1 MNYVEIIFP
10 LFNIVQTRFLII
22 FAFNT
27 PCLFYKGRTRNTIMP
42 YTPYQTKYF
51 AWELTKSHSTSDDDK
66 FTSVLTEAQVDLNPH
81 QIDAALF
88 AFRSPLSMG
97 AILADEVGL
106 GKTIEAALVIAQKWA
121 EHRRHILVIAPATL
135 RKQWSVE
142 LEEKFFLPSI
152 ILEAKSFNSILCET
166 YSNPFDTESNVVICS
181 YQFAK
186 KQIRHIERVSWDLV
200 VIDEAHKLR
209 NVYKANNKTAIVL
222 REGLKGFKK
231 LLLTATPLQNNIK
244 ELYGLI
250 SIIDENYFGN
260 LNSYSS
266 LYGKAEKR
274 HDEVFV
280 DLRER
285 IKPIIHRTLRS
296 EVQEYVKYTER
307 KPFVQ
312 EYYPSED
319 EIALQEFVQEYLK
332 RDECFGMPVSQRTL
346 ISLVLHKLLSS
357 STFAVAGTLQT
368 IINRLRKIVDNN
380 NKVNNDDLLSDIA
393 EDVPE
398 LEEYEDEWF
407 EEEEDESDN
416 NNKREEKEYTPEDIE
431 NIKGEIHD
439 LEVIHS
445 LALGIASNTKGE
457 CLLKTLDIAFK
468 DKREHGQAEK
478 ALIFTES
485 NRTQL
490 YLKELL
496 ETNGYAGKIVL
507 FNGSNSDPISKQIY
521 QNWKIANTGT
531 SRITGSITADRRQAI
546 VDFFR
551 DSAQIM
557 IATEAASEGIN
568 LQFCSL
574 LVNYDLPWN
583 PLRIEQRIGRCHR
596 YGQKNDVVVVNFI
609 NKANRADQRVYELL
623 DEKYN
628 LFKGVFGS
636 SDEVLG
642 KAMDGLDF
650 EHRVLDI
657 YQSCRNVEEI
667 DAAFDRLQAEMQ
679 VQINET
685 ISDTHSRLIENFDQD
700 VVNKLRIRMQTDELR
715 LTQFQQLLWTLT
727 VNILSGHINKIDSEK
742 YQFSLKKS
750 PSDATCS
757 FETGSYQMGKS
768 VEEAY
773 TYRIGHPL
781 AEYVLTKA
789 KSADTSAYVN
799 ILFDYTSSVHKVSIL
814 EERVGQNGSLSVSLL
829 KFKCVHETEE
839 HIVGVALDTDGNLLP
854 SDFVSKL
861 MMLPAT
867 VEETATDACNYSS
880 LEHHVE
886 NAIKNLG
893 IEINERN
900 KKFINEESEKI
911 GRWADDQTF
920 ALEHELRDIKRRIKE
935 KERTF
940 STETDSVTRLEQQK
954 EIQSLQ
960 RLMKQKRQALFILE
974 DEIDERRNM
983 LIKQIE
989 ESLNQNISEE
999 KLFIINWTIK

>member
-1 MNYVEIIFP
+1 MS
-10 LFNIVQTRFLII
+10 
-22 FAFNT
+22 
-27 PCLFYKGRTRNTIMP
+27 
-42 YTPYQTKYF
+42 YTSYQTKYF
-51 AWELTKSHSTSDDDK
+51 SLELTKSHSTSDDDK

-121 EHRRHILVIAPATL
+121 ERRRHILVITPATL
-135 RKQWSVE
+135 RKQWSIE

-152 ILEAKSFNSILCET
+152 ILEAKSFKHILSNT
-166 YSNPFDTESNVVICS
+166 YSNPFDNTSNIIICS

-186 KQIRHIERVSWDLV
+186 MHIQHIRRVNWHLV
-200 VIDEAHKLR
+200 VLDEAHKLR
-209 NVYKANNKTAIVL
+209 NVYKANNKTAL
-222 REGLKGFKK
+222 TLKEGLKGFKK

-250 SIIDENYFGN
+250 SIIDDNYFGN
-260 LNSYSS
+260 LNSYSN
-266 LYGKAEKR
+266 LYGKAEMR
-274 HDEVFV
+274 QDEVFV
-280 DLRER
+280 NLRER

-296 EVQEYVKYTER
+296 DVQEYVKYTER

-332 RDECFGMPVSQRTL
+332 REECYGMPVSQRTL

-368 IINRLRKIVDNN
+368 IINRLQKIVDDHKDNGE
-380 NKVNNDDLLSDIA
+380 DDLLSNIA

-407 EEEEDESDN
+407 EEEEDEDN
-416 NNKREEKEYTPEDIE
+416 NGRAEKEYTSEDIE
-431 NIKGEIHD
+431 SIKDEIHD

-457 CLLKTLDIAFK
+457 CLLKALEIAFK

-485 NRTQL
+485 NRTQI

-496 ETNGYAGKIVL
+496 EANGYAGKIVL

-521 QNWKIANTGT
+521 QDWKVANAGT
-531 SRITGSITADRRQAI
+531 SRITGSMTADRRQAI
-546 VDFFR
+546 VDYFR
-551 DSAQIM
+551 ETAQIM

-574 LVNYDLPWN
+574 LVNFDLPWN
-583 PLRIEQRIGRCHR
+583 PQRVEQRIGRCHR

-642 KAMDGLDF
+642 KTMDGLDF

-657 YQSCRNVEEI
+657 YQSCRNIKEI

-679 VQINET
+679 SQINET
-685 ISDTHSRLIENFDQD
+685 ISDSHSRLIENFDQD
-700 VVNKLRIRMQTDELR
+700 VVNKLRIRKQTDELR
-715 LTQFQQLLWTLT
+715 LNQFQQLLWMLT
-727 VNILSGHINKIDSEK
+727 INILRKEINRIDNETYK
-742 YQFSLKKS
+742 FTLNNS
-750 PSDATCS
+750 PSDALNS
-757 FETGSYQMGKS
+757 FNTGTYQMGKS
-768 VEEAY
+768 VKDAY

-781 AEYVLTKA
+781 AEYVLKKA
-789 KSADTSAYVN
+789 KSEDTSAKAN
-799 ILFDYTSSVHKVSIL
+799 IIFDYTSFAHKVSIL
-814 EERVGQNGSLSVSLL
+814 EERVGQHGSLTVSLL
-829 KFKCVHETEE
+829 KFICTHEVEE
-839 HIVGVALDTDGNLLP
+839 HLVGVALDSEGNLLP
-854 SDFVSKL
+854 QDFVSKL
-861 MMLPAT
+861 MLLSAYSEG
-867 VEETATDACNYSS
+867 EESEVRHQDS
-880 LEHHVE
+880 LEHQIQ
-886 NAIKNLG
+886 NAVRRL
-893 IEINERN
+893 ELDINERS
-900 KKFINEESEKI
+900 KKFISEESEKI
-911 GRWADDQTF
+911 SRWADEQTF
-920 ALEHELRDIKRRIKE
+920 TLEQELLDVKRRIKE
-935 KERTF
+935 KERVF
-940 STETDSVTRLEQQK
+940 NTEREAPTRLELQK
-954 EIQSLQ
+954 DIQTLQ
-960 RLMKQKRQALFILE
+960 RLMKQKRQALFVLE
-974 DEIDERRNM
+974 DEIDERRQQ
-983 LIKQIE
+983 LIQQIE
-989 ESLNQNISEE
+989 ASLNQTFIEE
-999 KLFIINWTIK
+999 KLFTINWTIK

>member
-1 MNYVEIIFP
+1 M
-10 LFNIVQTRFLII
+10 LTAQQL
-22 FAFNT
+22 
-27 PCLFYKGRTRNTIMP
+27 
-42 YTPYQTKYF
+42 KYI
-51 AWELTKSHSTSDDDK
+51 AWELTKSRSTSDDDK

-121 EHRRHILVIAPATL
+121 ERRRHILVIAPATL
-135 RKQWSVE
+135 RKQWSLE
-142 LEEKFFLPSI
+142 LEEKFFLPSM
-152 ILEAKSFNSILCET
+152 ILEAKNFNRILSDT
-166 YSNPFDTESNVVICS
+166 YRNPFDTQTHIVICS

-186 KQIRHIERVSWDLV
+186 KQIKHVQRVNWDLV

-209 NVYKANNKTAIVL
+209 NVYKANNKTALTL

-266 LYGKAEKR
+266 LYGKAEMR

-285 IKPIIHRTLRS
+285 IRPIIHRTLRS
-296 EVQEYVKYTER
+296 DVQEYVKYTER

-312 EYYPSED
+312 EYYPSKD

-332 RDECFGMPVSQRTL
+332 REECFGMPVSQRTL

-368 IINRLRKIVDNN
+368 IINRLQKIVDDHKNM
-380 NKVNNDDLLSDIA
+380 DDENLLSDIA
-393 EDVPE
+393 QDVPE
-398 LEEYEDEWF
+398 LEEYEEEWF
-407 EEEEDESDN
+407 EEEEGDDETET
-416 NNKREEKEYTPEDIE
+416 EEKEYTPEDIE
-431 NIKGEIHD
+431 SIKAEIHD

-445 LALGIASNTKGE
+445 LALGIATNTKGE
-457 CLLKTLDIAFK
+457 CLLKALDIAFK
-468 DKREHGQAEK
+468 DKREHRQAEK

-485 NRTQL
+485 NRTQI

-496 ETNGYAGKIVL
+496 EANGYAGKIVL

-521 QNWKIANTGT
+521 QDWKTANAGT
-531 SRITGSITADRRQAI
+531 SRITGSMTADRRQAI
-546 VDFFR
+546 VDYFR
-551 DSAQIM
+551 DTAQIM

-574 LVNYDLPWN
+574 LVNFDLPWN
-583 PLRIEQRIGRCHR
+583 PQRVEQRIGRCHR

-667 DAAFDRLQAEMQ
+667 DAAFDRLQEEMQ
-679 VQINET
+679 SQINET
-685 ISDTHSRLIENFDQD
+685 ISDTQSRLIENFDQD
-700 VVNKLRIRMQTDELR
+700 VVNKLRIRKQTDELR
-715 LTQFQQLLWTLT
+715 LNQFQQLLWTLT
-727 VNILSGHINKIDSEK
+727 INILRGHINKIDNNNYK
-742 YQFSLKKS
+742 FSLKS
-750 PSDATCS
+750 IPSDAIHS
-757 FETGSYQMGKS
+757 FDTGPYQMGKS
-768 VEEAY
+768 VEDAY

-781 AEYVLTKA
+781 AEYALKKA
-789 KSADTSAYVN
+789 KSADTSVHAD
-799 ILFDYTSSVHKVSIL
+799 IIFDYSSTANKVSIL
-814 EERVGQNGSLSVSLL
+814 EERVGQHGSLSVSLL
-829 KFKCVHETEE
+829 KFDCVHETEE
-839 HIVGVALDTDGNLLP
+839 HIVGVALDADGNLLP

-861 MMLPAT
+861 IMLPAISDDIT
-867 VEETATDACNYSS
+867 TDIVHQTS
-880 LEHHVE
+880 LIHHVE
-886 NAIKNLG
+886 NAVRSLG
-893 IEINERN
+893 LEINERS
-900 KKFINEESEKI
+900 KRFIDEESEKI
-911 GRWADDQTF
+911 SRWADDQTF
-920 ALEHELRDIKRRIKE
+920 ALEQELRDIKRRIKE

-940 STETDSVTRLEQQK
+940 NSESDANARLELQK
-954 EIQSLQ
+954 DIQSQQ
-960 RLMKQKRQALFILE
+960 RLLRQKRQALFMLE
-974 DEIDERRNM
+974 DEIDERRHM
-983 LIKQIE
+983 LIQQIE
-989 ESLNQNISEE
+989 ASLRQTVNEE
-999 KLFIINWTIK
+999 KLFTINWTIK

>member
-1 MNYVEIIFP
+1 M
-10 LFNIVQTRFLII
+10 L
-22 FAFNT
+22 T
-27 PCLFYKGRTRNTIMP
+27 PQQR
-42 YTPYQTKYF
+42 KYI
-51 AWELTKSHSTSDDDK
+51 AWELTRSHSTSDDDK

-106 GKTIEAALVIAQKWA
+106 GKTIEASLVIAQKWA
-121 EHRRHILVIAPATL
+121 ERRRHILIIAPATL
-135 RKQWSVE
+135 RKQWSME
-142 LEEKFFLPSI
+142 LEEKFYLPSL
-152 ILEAKSFNSILCET
+152 ILEAKNFNNILANS
-166 YSNPFDTESNVVICS
+166 YSNPFDNNTQIIICS

-186 KQIRHIERVSWDLV
+186 KQIQHVRRVNWDLV

-209 NVYKANNKTAIVL
+209 NVYKSSNKTSITL

-260 LNSYSS
+260 LHSYASM
-266 LYGKAEKR
+266 YGKTELR
-274 HDEVFV
+274 QNNVFA
-280 DLRER
+280 DLRNR

-296 EVQEYVKYTER
+296 DVQEYVKYTER

-332 RDECFGMPVSQRTL
+332 REVCFGMPISQRTL

-368 IINRLRKIVDNN
+368 IISRLQKIVDE
-380 NKVNNDDLLSDIA
+380 NKKFDESNLLMVLT

-407 EEEEDESDN
+407 EEEDEDSEKEDD
-416 NNKREEKEYTPEDIE
+416 EIKEYTPEDIE
-431 NIKGEIHD
+431 NIKKEIRD
-439 LEVIHS
+439 LETIHS

-457 CLLKTLDIAFK
+457 CLLKALDIAFR
-468 DKREHGQAEK
+468 DKREHGQPEK

-485 NRTQL
+485 NRTQQ

-496 ETNGYAGKIVL
+496 EANGYAGKIVL
-507 FNGSNSDPISKQIY
+507 FNGSNSDPISKEIY
-521 QNWKIANTGT
+521 QNWKLANAGT
-531 SRITGSITADRRQAI
+531 SRITGSMTADRRQAI
-546 VDFFR
+546 VDYFK

-583 PLRIEQRIGRCHR
+583 PQRVEQRIGRCHR

-657 YQSCRNVEEI
+657 YQSCRNTEEI
-667 DAAFDRLQAEMQ
+667 DAAFDRLQEEMQ
-679 VQINET
+679 SKIAET
-685 ISDTHSRLIENFDQD
+685 ISDTQSRLIENFDKD
-700 VVNKLRIRMQTDELR
+700 VVNKLRIRKQTDTQR
-715 LTQFQQLLWTLT
+715 LNQFQELLWMLSIDLLNKDIANVNHEQYKFTLK
-727 VNILSGHINKIDSEK
+727 H
-742 YQFSLKKS
+742 S
-750 PSDATCS
+750 PSGSDTIFAT
-757 FETGSYQMGKS
+757 GPYQMGKS
-768 VEEAY
+768 VEDAY

-781 AEYVLTKA
+781 ACFVLTKA
-789 KSADTSAYVN
+789 KEYDTSVSQS
-799 ILFDYTSSVHKVSIL
+799 LVFDYSASPSKVSIL
-814 EERVGQNGSLSVSLL
+814 EEQLGKSGSISVALAR
-829 KFKCVHETEE
+829 FNCAQETEE
-839 HIVGVALDTDGNLLP
+839 HLVGIAVDSNGNMLP
-854 SDFVSKL
+854 NDFVSKL
-861 MMLPAT
+861 MMLPST
-867 VEETATDACNYSS
+867 VGQENTETSHIETLGNQTA
-880 LEHHVE
+880 
-886 NAIKNLG
+886 NAIKSLAL
-893 IEINERN
+893 EINIRS
-900 KKFINEESEKI
+900 KQFIDEESEKI
-911 GRWADDQTF
+911 SRWAEDQTQ
-920 ALEHELRDIKRRIKE
+920 ALEQELHDIKRRIKE
-935 KERTF
+935 KERSF
-940 STETDSVTRLEQQK
+940 NTESDTLKRLDIQK
-954 EIQSLQ
+954 DIQSLQ
-960 RLMKQKRQALFILE
+960 RQMKQKRQSLFTLE
-974 DEIDERRNM
+974 DEIDERRKQ
-983 LIKQIE
+983 LILQIE
-989 ESLNQNISEE
+989 ASLNQSIEQEN
-999 KLFIINWTIK
+999 LFTINWTII

>member
-1 MNYVEIIFP
+1 M
-10 LFNIVQTRFLII
+10 
-22 FAFNT
+22 A
-27 PCLFYKGRTRNTIMP
+27 
-42 YTPYQTKYF
+42 YTSYQTKYF

-121 EHRRHILVIAPATL
+121 ERRRHILVITPATL
-135 RKQWSVE
+135 RKQWSIE
-142 LEEKFFLPSI
+142 LEEKFFLSSI
-152 ILEAKSFNSILCET
+152 ILEAKNFNKILADT
-166 YSNPFDTESNVVICS
+166 YRNPFDTQTQIVICS

-186 KQIRHIERVSWDLV
+186 KQIKHVQRVNWDLV

-209 NVYKANNKTAIVL
+209 NVYKANNKTAIAL

-260 LNSYSS
+260 LNGYSS
-266 LYGKAEKR
+266 LYGKSEMR

-296 EVQEYVKYTER
+296 DVQEYVKYTER

-332 RDECFGMPVSQRTL
+332 REECFGMPVSQRTL

-368 IINRLRKIVDNN
+368 IINRLQKIVDEH
-380 NKVNNDDLLSDIA
+380 KSTDEDDLLADIA

-398 LEEYEDEWF
+398 LEEYEEEWF
-407 EEEEDESDN
+407 EEEEEEEENS
-416 NNKREEKEYTPEDIE
+416 KEEREYSPEDIE

-439 LEVIHS
+439 LEIIHS
-445 LALGIASNTKGE
+445 LALGIATNTKGE
-457 CLLKTLDIAFK
+457 CLLKALDIAFK

-485 NRTQL
+485 NRTQI

-496 ETNGYAGKIVL
+496 EANGYAGKIVL

-521 QNWKIANTGT
+521 QDWKVANAGT
-531 SRITGSITADRRQAI
+531 SRITGSMTADRRQAI
-546 VDFFR
+546 VDYFR
-551 DSAQIM
+551 DTAQIM

-583 PLRIEQRIGRCHR
+583 PQRVEQRIGRCHR

-657 YQSCRNVEEI
+657 YQSCRNTEEI

-679 VQINET
+679 SQINET

-700 VVNKLRIRMQTDELR
+700 VVNKLRIRKQTDELR

-727 VNILSGHINKIDSEK
+727 INILGSNINRIDNESYK
-742 YQFSLKKS
+742 FTLGNSPQDAVCQF
-750 PSDATCS
+750 D
-757 FETGSYQMGKS
+757 TGPYQMGRM
-768 VEEAY
+768 VEDAY

-789 KSADTSAYVN
+789 KSADTSAHAN
-799 ILFDYTSSVHKVSIL
+799 IVFDYTSSANKVSIL
-814 EERVGQNGSLSVSLL
+814 EERVGQHGSLSVSLL
-829 KFKCVHETEE
+829 KFVCSHEAEE
-839 HIVGVALDTDGNLLP
+839 HVVGVALDADGNLLP
-854 SDFVSKL
+854 SDFVGKL
-861 MMLPAT
+861 MMLHADFEST
-867 VEETATDACNYSS
+867 TADISHCTQLN
-880 LEHHVE
+880 HHVD
-886 NAIKNLG
+886 NAVRSLG
-893 IEINERN
+893 LEINERS

-911 GRWADDQTF
+911 SRWADDQTF
-920 ALEHELRDIKRRIKE
+920 ALEQELRDIKRRIKE
-935 KERTF
+935 KERAF
-940 STETDSVTRLEQQK
+940 NSETDAAIRLELQK
-954 EIQSLQ
+954 DIQSQQ
-960 RLMKQKRQALFILE
+960 RLLRQKRQALFTLE
-974 DEIDERRNM
+974 DEIDERRQM
-983 LIKQIE
+983 LIQQIE
-989 ESLNQNISEE
+989 ASLNQNVSEE
-999 KLFIINWTIK
+999 KLFTINWTIK

>member
-1 MNYVEIIFP
+1 M
-10 LFNIVQTRFLII
+10 
-22 FAFNT
+22 A
-27 PCLFYKGRTRNTIMP
+27 
-42 YTPYQTKYF
+42 YTAYQTKYF

-88 AFRSPLSMG
+88 AFRSPLSKG

-121 EHRRHILVIAPATL
+121 ERRRHILIIAPATL
-135 RKQWSVE
+135 RKQWSME
-142 LEEKFFLPSI
+142 LEEKFFLPSL
-152 ILEAKSFNSILCET
+152 ILETKNFNKILGDT
-166 YSNPFDTESNVVICS
+166 YSNPFDNKSNIIICS

-186 KQIRHIERVSWDLV
+186 KQIQHVQRVNWDLV

-209 NVYKANNKTAIVL
+209 NVYKSSNKTSIAL

-250 SIIDENYFGN
+250 SIIDDNYFGN
-260 LNSYSS
+260 LNSYAN
-266 LYGKAEKR
+266 LYGKTELR
-274 HDEVFV
+274 NDDVFA

-296 EVQEYVKYTER
+296 DVQEYVKYTER

-332 RDECFGMPVSQRTL
+332 REDCFGMPVSQRTL

-368 IINRLRKIVDNN
+368 IISRLQNIVDEH
-380 NKVNNDDLLSDIA
+380 KNDEDDNLLANIA

-407 EEEEDESDN
+407 EEEDDEDTDDEDVKVYSQ
-416 NNKREEKEYTPEDIE
+416 EDIE
-431 NIKGEIHD
+431 NIKLEIRE
-439 LEVIHS
+439 LETIYS
-445 LALGIASNTKGE
+445 LAMGIASNTKGE
-457 CLLKTLDIAFK
+457 CLLKALEIAFK
-468 DKREHGQAEK
+468 DKREHNQPEK

-485 NRTQL
+485 NRTQI

-496 ETNGYAGKIVL
+496 EANGYAGKIVL

-521 QNWKIANTGT
+521 QNWKEANAGT
-531 SRITGSITADRRQAI
+531 SRITGSMTADRRQAI
-546 VDFFR
+546 VDYFR

-583 PLRIEQRIGRCHR
+583 PQRVEQRIGRCHR

-657 YQSCRNVEEI
+657 YQSCRNTEEI
-667 DAAFDRLQAEMQ
+667 DVAFDRLQAEMQ
-679 VQINET
+679 SKIEET
-685 ISDTHSRLIENFDQD
+685 ISDTQSRLIENFDQD
-700 VVNKLRIRMQTDELR
+700 VVNKLRIRKQTDTQR
-715 LTQFQQLLWTLT
+715 LTQFQELLWMLSVDVLKEHIDKINHELYKFTLKR
-727 VNILSGHINKIDSEK
+727 SPIDAESR
-742 YQFSLKKS
+742 F
-750 PSDATCS
+750 D
-757 FETGSYQMGKS
+757 TGPYQMGKS
-768 VEEAY
+768 VEDAY

-781 AEYVLTKA
+781 AHFVLTKA
-789 KSADTSAYVN
+789 KAVDTSVN
-799 ILFDYTSSVHKVSIL
+799 HTIEFDYSSSVSKVSIL
-814 EERVGQNGSLSVSLL
+814 EEQIGYSGSLAVSLIR
-829 KFKCVHETEE
+829 FNCAHETEE
-839 HIVGVALDTDGNLLP
+839 HLVGVALDKNGNLLP
-854 SDFVSKL
+854 KDFVSKL
-861 MMLPAT
+861 MMLPSRINGNSDIILLDKL
-867 VEETATDACNYSS
+867 ENQTA
-880 LEHHVE
+880 
-886 NAIKNLG
+886 NAIKCLG
-893 IEINERN
+893 LEINERS
-900 KKFINEESEKI
+900 KKFIDEESLKI
-911 GRWADDQTF
+911 SRWAEDQTL
-920 ALEHELRDIKRRIKE
+920 ALEHELQDIKRRIKE
-935 KERTF
+935 KERNF
-940 STETDSVTRLEQQK
+940 NTETDTNLRLEIQK
-954 EIQSLQ
+954 DIQTLQ
-960 RLMKQKRQALFILE
+960 RSMKQKRQNLFILE
-974 DEIDERRNM
+974 DEIDERRRM
-983 LIKQIE
+983 LILQIE
-989 ESLNQNISEE
+989 ASLNQTLNEE
-999 KLFIINWTIK
+999 RLFTINWTIK